1 MGSIKHSRTRSAIRF
16 PERST
21 RRSHTRDLAP
31 AREQASEV
39 VASISPRISIT
50 IVHRNAIAREGLAL
64 LLSQQPDMGI
74 ATGGRSEFNAGAS
87 SPPDV
92 VLLAISG
99 NDRDALR
106 EASAVLTA
114 APDARVIVVGPLAS
128 CADLARQVQAEVFGF
143 VLDDAS
149 LDELLQTVRSVAAG
163 KHVWPPEIAKSL
175 FSQLSRE
182 AARTPV
188 AVSTSPSMTPRER
201 EVMGLIADGLST
213 KEIAKALGVAS
224 FTVRAH
230 VRNIMEKLNIHTRLA
245 IAALVHRER
254 AGQADSGPSV
264 SFEAGAAP
272 IGGSAPRLSQR
283 AM

>member
-31 AREQASEV
+31 ATDKSSEV

-106 EASAVLTA
+106 EASAVLAA

-143 VLDDAS
+143 VLDDATPE
-149 LDELLQTVRSVAAG
+149 ELLQTVRSVAAG
-163 KHVWPPEIAKSL
+163 THVWPPVLAKSL
-175 FSQLSRE
+175 FSQISRE
-182 AARTPV
+182 KTPTPAAVIASAHITR
-188 AVSTSPSMTPRER
+188 RER
-201 EVMGLIADGLST
+201 EVMELIADGLST
-213 KEIAKALGVAS
+213 KEMARKLGVAG

-230 VRNIMEKLNIHTRLA
+230 VRNLMEKLNIHTRLA

-254 AGQADSGPSV
+254 AG
-264 SFEAGAAP
+264 
-272 IGGSAPRLSQR
+272 
-283 AM
+283 

>member
-1 MGSIKHSRTRSAIRF
+1 MSSIKHSRTRSAIRF

-31 AREQASEV
+31 ATKQSSEV

-106 EASAVLTA
+106 EASAVLAA
-114 APDARVIVVGPLAS
+114 APDARVNVVGPLAS

-163 KHVWPPEIAKSL
+163 THVWPPEIAKSL

-188 AVSTSPSMTPRER
+188 AVSTSPNMTPRER

-254 AGQADSGPSV
+254 AGQPDNGSSV
-264 SFEAGAAP
+264 SFADGAVP
-272 IGGSAPRLSQR
+272 IGAGAPRLSQR